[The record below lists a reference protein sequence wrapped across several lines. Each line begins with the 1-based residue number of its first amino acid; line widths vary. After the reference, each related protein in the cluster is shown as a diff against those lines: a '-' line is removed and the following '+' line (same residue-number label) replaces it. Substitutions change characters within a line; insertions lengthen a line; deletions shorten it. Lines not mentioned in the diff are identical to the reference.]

1 MLFQT
6 SLCASRACCFE
17 PISKH
22 SVPFQLELCSCG
34 HVLQFQQAG
43 RLRLR
48 LHHYVCLGGHLSGSL
63 EKQKNYVAVT
73 MCYTVSAG
81 GKVKYVLESFS
92 GRSYCHVFRLI
103 AIRLVICLPPAGVL
117 NTQPLA
123 DHKGSKSRIDQYV
136 CVRVRVRVRLCVC
149 VCVCWHEFAGV
160 VNIGIV
166 SKEGVFKKKLLLCF
180 CRHILC
186 YGTAI
191 HMWNR

>member
-1 MLFQT
+1 MVHHLSVCHPPAHPHHTYIMLFQT

-149 VCVCWHEFAGV
+149 VCVC
-160 VNIGIV
+160 
-166 SKEGVFKKKLLLCF
+166 
-180 CRHILC
+180 
-186 YGTAI
+186 
-191 HMWNR
+191 